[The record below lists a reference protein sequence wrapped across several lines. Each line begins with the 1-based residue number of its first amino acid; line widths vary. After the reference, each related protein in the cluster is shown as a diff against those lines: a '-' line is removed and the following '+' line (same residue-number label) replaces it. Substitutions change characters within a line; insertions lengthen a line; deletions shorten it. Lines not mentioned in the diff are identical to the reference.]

1 MPFFIGWKFN
11 SRTLVATRSD
21 EGAPLSGKARPGLAA
36 GCHQAPVLLGTGE
49 VGRRTSE
56 GAARI
61 SAPFQAC
68 PGPLRSPLG
77 LLALAMPG
85 EWLSLKRETQGN
97 RVSLTLQSPSG
108 EGPLSWE
115 VRGRGRSRIL
125 RSAPDRHLAA
135 FLEPRG
141 NSGVNCLSFLA
152 LDVYS
157 VSVRFTRAKAFKRS
171 IGEAMRWGEKRKGR
185 EEGCSAGSLRP
196 RSPTTDVSTIGVE
209 RSPTGCELHLQSQL
223 S

>member
-1 MPFFIGWKFN
+1 M
-11 SRTLVATRSD
+11 
-21 EGAPLSGKARPGLAA
+21 
-36 GCHQAPVLLGTGE
+36 
-49 VGRRTSE
+49 
-56 GAARI
+56 
-61 SAPFQAC
+61 
-68 PGPLRSPLG
+68 
-77 LLALAMPG
+77 
-85 EWLSLKRETQGN
+85 
-97 RVSLTLQSPSG
+97 
-108 EGPLSWE
+108 
-115 VRGRGRSRIL
+115 

-185 EEGCSAGSLRP
+185 EERCLAGSLRP

-209 RSPTGCELHLQSQL
+209 RSPTGVNCTCSPSFLETKRSQVLLHPLSTHMHTKVSKVYFRLPPLWKIASGVLCMGEAQL
-223 S
+223 LPS